1 MKNRGIIFTFLLFI
15 LFQPVLKLHAGDAE
29 LYDGQNRLYPDFY
42 YFESNLKKGKFIC
55 GKIDTSLFKLYEGKS
70 LPYRFPDSS
79 RMITLK
85 TIFRLSGI
93 KDSTELMLVSV
104 PMEYPCN
111 IYLNGHLIGKRGNV
125 NQGYTNRINQSAAF
139 YLPPSLLNFSKE
151 EFNVLVFQL
160 YPKEGETFP
169 FAKVFI
175 TTRKDA
181 DGYVF
186 WRNFFGN
193 RFIVGMSLSALI
205 LFLYTM
211 ILYYT
216 RRKNKDLSYLYFSL
230 LCLGFSLSYLNN
242 IISYNFVNALLL
254 EKIVRIGLPL
264 WAFFATGF
272 VLESTRLI
280 KRKNRVLLIIGIAY
294 LIPLFSV
301 LLEPTTTKT
310 ITSFNHYVIPLVF
323 INDLFILLIC
333 TVYMFRKPGRKSY
346 LLFSVFLLSIFAAFH
361 DAYYFAVLE
370 TKPYVLYL
378 PYIMFGIVIILFF
391 ILAWEYT
398 DTYKLAI
405 KQSRELRKMHSNLE
419 NLVFERTMKLNE
431 TVEQLNK
438 EIEYRKEAENQL
450 RVNTSKLRELN
461 ATKDKF
467 FSIIA
472 HDLRNP
478 FNSLLGFSGLLHQHA
493 ADYSEGEIVE
503 FSGIIN
509 KSAEKGFQLLQNLLE
524 WSRAQTGT
532 IAFKPEKIPLSAVLQ
547 ECNAIVEQDAVNK
560 NVKISYQ
567 VEPKL
572 EVVADQNMLRTIMR
586 NLLTNAVKFSFPG
599 GEVKVGTTMEN
610 GYLLVS
616 VEDNGTGIS
625 EDDLIKL
632 FRIDEKFT
640 SRGTANEEGSG
651 LGLILCK
658 EFVEKHGGSIWVESD
673 QGKGSAFIFRLPN

>member
-1 MKNRGIIFTFLLFI
+1 MKKRGIIITFLLLF
-15 LFQPVLKLHAGDAE
+15 LFQPVLLLHAGDIDV
-29 LYDGQNRLYPDFY
+29 YDGQNRLYPHFY
-42 YFESNLKKGKFIC
+42 YHESNLARGKYIC
-55 GKIDTSLFKLYEGKS
+55 GKIDTSLFKPYKWGS
-70 LPYRFPDSS
+70 LPYRFPDTS

-85 TIFRLSGI
+85 AIFRLTGI
-93 KDSTELMLVSV
+93 EDSTDLMLVSV

-111 IYLNGHLIGKRGNV
+111 VYLNGHLIGKRGNV

-139 YLPPSLLNFSKE
+139 YLPPSLLNFEKDQY
-151 EFNVLVFQL
+151 NDLVFQL

-175 TTRKDA
+175 TNRQDA
-181 DGYVF
+181 DSYVF

-230 LCLGFSLSYLNN
+230 LSLGFSLSYLNN

-272 VLESTRLI
+272 LLESTNLI
-280 KRKNRVLLIIGIAY
+280 KKKNKVLLIIGIIY

-301 LLEPTTTKT
+301 LLEPTTTAT
-310 ITSFNHYVIPLVF
+310 ITTFNHYVIPLVF
-323 INDLFILLIC
+323 LNDLFIMLIC
-333 TVYMFRKPGRKSY
+333 TTYMIRKPGRKSY
-346 LLFSVFLLSIFAAFH
+346 LLFGVFFLSIFAAFH
-361 DAYYFAVLE
+361 DAYFFAVLE

-398 DTYKLAI
+398 DTYKLAL
-405 KQSRELRKMHSNLE
+405 KQSRELKKMHANLE
-419 NLVFERTMKLNE
+419 TLVFERTMKLNE

-450 RVNTSKLRELN
+450 RINTSKLKELN

-493 ADYSEGEIVE
+493 AEYSEKEIVE

-532 IAFKPEKIPLSAVLQ
+532 IAYNPEKTPLITVLHD
-547 ECNAIVEQDAVNK
+547 CDSIVEQDALNK
-560 NVKISYQ
+560 EVKISYQ
-567 VEPKL
+567 IDPKL
-572 EVVADQNMLRTIMR
+572 EVMADQNMLRTIMR
-586 NLLTNAVKFSFPG
+586 NLLTNAVKFSYPG
-599 GEVKVGTTMEN
+599 GEVKVKSSLED
-610 GYLLVS
+610 GYLLIS
-616 VEDNGTGIS
+616 VQDNGTGIS
-625 EDDLIKL
+625 KDDIGKL
-632 FRIDEKFT
+632 FRIDEKYT
-640 SRGTANEEGSG
+640 SKGTANEEGSG
-651 LGLILCK
+651 LGLVLCK
-658 EFVEKHGGSIWVESD
+658 EFVEKHGGKIWVESD
-673 QGKGSAFIFRLPN
+673 KGKGSNFTFELPY